1 MIVVDADVLGRGRT
15 GDETYVA
22 NMLRA
27 LAGLKGD
34 LRIAAIT
41 RDASLVPEGI
51 EPFVLT
57 ASPQELRMAW
67 SVSRLLRRV
76 RPRLAHFVHALPLR
90 LECPAVLTVQD
101 LSFERDRSLMGWKD
115 RAVFRRVVPRS
126 VRQAARVLAISERTK
141 RDLVELYGV
150 AEKKIVVTPLGVDP
164 AFCPGDEG
172 RGTYVLFV
180 GAIQQR
186 KDPLAAAAAASANG
200 LRLVVVGPEK
210 DARLANELRLAGADV
225 RGYVPKA
232 ELAQLYRGAAVLV
245 LPSRY
250 EGFGLPVVEAMAAG
264 VPVVTTAAG
273 ALPETAAGA
282 ARLVDDP
289 EQIAT
294 ALTEL
299 LRDEKERER
308 LRAAGLARARELTW
322 ERTAAE
328 MDELLRLTLQQVET

>member
-1 MIVVDADVLGRGRT
+1 VIVVDADVLGRGRT

-22 NMLRA
+22 NVLRA

-51 EPFVLT
+51 EPLVLT
-57 ASPQELRMAW
+57 AGPQELRMAW

-76 RPRLAHFVHALPLR
+76 KPRLAHFVHALPLR

-164 AFCPGDEG
+164 EFCPGDEG

-225 RGYVPKA
+225 RG
-232 ELAQLYRGAAVLV
+232 
-245 LPSRY
+245 
-250 EGFGLPVVEAMAAG
+250 
-264 VPVVTTAAG
+264 
-273 ALPETAAGA
+273 
-282 ARLVDDP
+282 
-289 EQIAT
+289 
-294 ALTEL
+294 
-299 LRDEKERER
+299 
-308 LRAAGLARARELTW
+308 
-322 ERTAAE
+322 
-328 MDELLRLTLQQVET
+328 